1 MSTWGATKTSK
12 KLFVEFF
19 KIRGKIVDD
28 SAELLTPRTGS
39 SAVWAIITMRLLD
52 KSLFDTRHNGRIRIE
67 LIEVIRKIRELTLDE
82 IGD

>member
-28 SAELLTPRTGS
+28 SAELLRT
-39 SAVWAIITMRLLD
+39 I
-52 KSLFDTRHNGRIRIE
+52 HPIE
-67 LIEVIRKIRELTLDE
+67 
-82 IGD
+82 